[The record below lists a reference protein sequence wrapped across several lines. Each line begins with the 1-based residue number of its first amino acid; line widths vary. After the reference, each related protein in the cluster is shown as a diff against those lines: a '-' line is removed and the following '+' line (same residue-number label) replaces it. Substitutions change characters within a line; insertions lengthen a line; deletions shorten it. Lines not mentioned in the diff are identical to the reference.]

1 MALTLKETSQKLSE
15 IKKRGYVKSLRRGP
29 TGIGYTLETLLGID
43 ENNVST
49 PDLGDIELKAQRSR
63 HSGMTTLFSFNRNVW
78 KMPPLE
84 AIQKYGSED
93 TNGRLGLYYSMGM
106 RPNSAGLFL
115 SVTSDSVLVR
125 SIDGKIVA
133 QWELQ
138 EIEKRFNEKVKNLLL
153 VKADVDFRDGEEYFY
168 FNRARLLT
176 GGATQSILKNQF
188 ENEQLILDLRLHD
201 QGTSA
206 RNHGTAFRM
215 NENGLENFYQKV
227 EEVEI

>member
-1 MALTLKETSQKLSE
+1 M
-15 IKKRGYVKSLRRGP
+15 
-29 TGIGYTLETLLGID
+29 
-43 ENNVST
+43 
-49 PDLGDIELKAQRSR
+49 
-63 HSGMTTLFSFNRNVW
+63 
-78 KMPPLE
+78 E

-93 TNGRLGLYYSMGM
+93 ANGRLGLYYSMGM

-115 SVTSDSVLVR
+115 SVTSDSLLVR

-153 VKADVDFRDGEEYFY
+153 VKADVDIRDGEEYFY

-188 ENEQLILDLRLHD
+188 ESEQLI
-201 QGTSA
+201 
-206 RNHGTAFRM
+206 
-215 NENGLENFYQKV
+215 
-227 EEVEI
+227 